1 MKEII
6 KEFKEIYKVKI
17 VPMLKEKYELDSKI
31 NELNSK
37 RSELDSKRSELD
49 SKRSE
54 LDSKM
59 NELDSKIN
67 ELNSKINELY
77 SKRSELN
84 SKRSELYSKIYKLD
98 LNILK
103 IFSEF
108 ENKHNLVIEWENYNF
123 ELKDISFKYYNKAK
137 TGFIYSDMKGKTR
150 EELFKPKIETEKIIN
165 GKKYRLV
172 EE

>member
-1 MKEII
+1 MKKLI

-17 VPMLKEKYELDSKI
+17 VPMLKEKKELDSKKTKLYSKRNELYSKINKLDSKI

-37 RSELDSKRSELD
+37 RNELNSKI
-49 SKRSE
+49 
-54 LDSKM
+54 

-67 ELNSKINELY
+67 ELNSKINEL
-77 SKRSELN
+77 N
-84 SKRSELYSKIYKLD
+84 SKINELDSK
-98 LNILK
+98 ILK

-108 ENKHNLVIEWENYNF
+108 DNKHNLVIQWKDYNL

-137 TGFIYSDMKGKTR
+137 TGFIYCNIKGKTR
-150 EELFKPKIETEKIIN
+150 EELFKPKIETEITHN

-172 EE
+172 EV